1 MTQDGVL
8 RLALLGF
15 WHVHAMDHVREAA
28 SHPGTEIV
36 VAWDDDADRGR
47 AAAAATGVEWVGR
60 LDDVLAR
67 PDLDGVV
74 VDTATSL
81 HREVIVAAAR
91 AGKHV
96 FTEKVLAASMAE
108 VEEILGEVDRAGV
121 VLGVSLT
128 RLGEPYAQG
137 IADLVAGGVLGT
149 VTSSRVRIAHTG
161 ALSGFL
167 PEQFF
172 HPGEAVG
179 GALLDLGAHP
189 IYLSRLIH
197 GRVPETVVAQ
207 LGHVTQQPLEDNASV
222 LLAYPGGTLGVAE
235 VSFVGTSFT
244 GIEVHGTEASAV
256 YSSADGRLLVRGSG
270 RTDTWCDHPLPP
282 ALPSPFRQWVDA
294 VRAGSSDQENLG
306 AAADLT
312 RVMEAAYRSAE
323 RGCEIST
330 STMAAT

>member
-47 AAAAATGVEWVGR
+47 SAAAAIGVEWSGR

-67 PDLDGVV
+67 PDLDGVI

-81 HREVIVAAAR
+81 HRQVIVAAAR
-91 AGKHV
+91 AGKQV
-96 FTEKVLAASMAE
+96 FTEKVLAASTAE

-128 RLGEPYAQG
+128 RLSEPYAQA
-137 IADLVAGGVLGT
+137 IADLVAGGVVGT

-172 HPGEAVG
+172 RPDEALG

-189 IYLSRLIH
+189 VYLSRLIH
-197 GRVPETVVAQ
+197 GCVPETVMAQ
-207 LGHVTQQPLEDNASV
+207 LRHVTGQPLEDNAAV
-222 LLAYPGGTLGVAE
+222 LLAYPGGALGVAE
-235 VSFVGTSFT
+235 VSFVGASFT
-244 GIEVHGTEASAV
+244 GIEVHGTEGSAV
-256 YSSADGRLLVRGSG
+256 YNSADGRLLVRRSG
-270 RTDTWCDHPLPP
+270 RTDTWRDHPLPA
-282 ALPSPFRQWVDA
+282 ALPSPFHQWVDA
-294 VRAGSSDQENLG
+294 VRAGSSDRDNLV

-312 RVMEAAYRSAE
+312 RVLEAAYRSAE
-323 RGCEIST
+323 QRCELST
-330 STMAAT
+330 STLAPT